1 MIGVDQKWRL
11 GIMATMQSEQI
22 IPPLQPQNPGIL
34 PSRGYPRKQPLVS
47 GLLRTIRRR
56 LGRLP
61 LEMKTPGVVSRSRR
75 PLGSLLQTRKVSL
88 LLPDRQRVREE
99 IQHSHS
105 SPTKTPS
112 VLNAARWGTF
122 LKIAEESPTALNAER
137 MDIGPAKMENV
148 YSCRKMAMPQL
159 CRGAA
164 EPNLLE
170 EREYGLCND

>member
-1 MIGVDQKWRL
+1 
-11 GIMATMQSEQI
+11 MATMQSEPI
-22 IPPLQPQNPGIL
+22 IPPLQPQSPGIL

-61 LEMKTPGVVSRSRR
+61 LQMKTPGVASRSRR
-75 PLGSLLQTRKVSL
+75 PLGSLLQARKAL
-88 LLPDRQRVREE
+88 PPLPDRQRVQEE
-99 IQHSHS
+99 IRHSHS
-105 SPTKTPS
+105 SPTKILS
-112 VLNAARWGTF
+112 ALNAASWGTS

-137 MDIGPAKMENV
+137 MDIGPAKMGNV

-164 EPNLLE
+164 ESNLLV

>member
-1 MIGVDQKWRL
+1 
-11 GIMATMQSEQI
+11 MATMQSEQI
-22 IPPLQPQNPGIL
+22 IPPLQPQSPGIL

-88 LLPDRQRVREE
+88 QLPDRQRVREE
-99 IQHSHS
+99 IRHSHS
-105 SPTKTPS
+105 SPTKILS
-112 VLNAARWGTF
+112 ALNAASWGTF
-122 LKIAEESPTALNAER
+122 LKIVEESPTASNAEKT
-137 MDIGPAKMENV
+137 DIALAAMENV

-164 EPNLLE
+164 EPILLVE
-170 EREYGLCND
+170 QEYGSCRK